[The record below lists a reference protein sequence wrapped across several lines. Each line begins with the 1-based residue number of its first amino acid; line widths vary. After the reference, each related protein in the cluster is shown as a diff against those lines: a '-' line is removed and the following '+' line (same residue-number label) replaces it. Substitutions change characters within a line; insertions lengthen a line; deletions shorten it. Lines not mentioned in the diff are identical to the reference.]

1 MENIKLPL
9 YDVVNKLFFGF
20 LFILYLVYRFP
31 CKLSLLQFKL
41 FPDTILTGIWIS
53 FIYFLGY
60 CINRIGSV
68 VIETICRKIRLFY
81 WESYEKYCKV
91 SDNKQVQIINR
102 EYANSRTF
110 CSLFLILIIIELYN
124 SHYDYIYYLI
134 FFLCLFVISAR
145 KHTKKMKTLINK
157 GNN

>member
-41 FPDTILTGIWIS
+41 FPDSILTGIWIS

-60 CINRIGSV
+60 CINRIGSIIV
-68 VIETICRKIRLFY
+68 EFICKNTKIFY
-81 WESYEKYCKV
+81 WGSFKKYCKV
-91 SDNKQVQIINR
+91 ANNKQVQIINR

-124 SHYDYIYYLI
+124 SYYNYICYLI
-134 FFLCLFVISAR
+134 FFLCLFIISAR

-157 GNN
+157 GND